1 MVAGEIL
8 LPAGSQVTAGL
19 AKIAWLFLKIGV
31 IFFGGGYVLI
41 PLMHR
46 IMVDQYQ
53 WLSLQEFIDG
63 VALSQLTPGPLAML
77 STFAGFRV
85 GGFWGGLTGTLFI
98 FLPCTLLMLVLSS
111 HYEKFRDMESI
122 REILDGLLPA
132 VVGIIAAAAW
142 EMGST
147 SLVGVRDFSVLAAGF
162 LILQFTRMSPMF
174 VILGAGAV
182 GFIFGFN

>member
-1 MVAGEIL
+1 M
-8 LPAGSQVTAGL
+8 TAGL
-19 AKIAWLFLKIGV
+19 FKIAWLFLKIGL

-46 IMVDQYQ
+46 IMVDQYR

-77 STFAGFRV
+77 ATFTGFRA
-85 GGFWGGLTGTLFI
+85 GGFWGGLIGTIFI
-98 FLPCTLLMLVLSS
+98 FLPCTLLMLVISS
-111 HYEKFRDMESI
+111 HYEKFRNMESL

-147 SLVGVRDFSVLAAGF
+147 SLADVRDFILLAAGF
-162 LILQFTRMSPMF
+162 LILQFTRVSPMF
-174 VILGAGAV
+174 VILGAGTV
-182 GFIFGFN
+182 GYIFGFI

>member
-1 MVAGEIL
+1 M
-8 LPAGSQVTAGL
+8 TAGL
-19 AKIAWLFLKIGV
+19 FKIAWLFLKIGL

-46 IMVDQYQ
+46 IMVDQYR

-77 STFAGFRV
+77 ATFTGFRA
-85 GGFWGGLTGTLFI
+85 GGFWGGLIGTIFI
-98 FLPCTLLMLVLSS
+98 FLPCTLLMLVISS
-111 HYEKFRDMESI
+111 HYERFRDADAL
-122 REILDGLLPA
+122 RDILDGLLPA

-147 SLVGVRDFSVLAAGF
+147 SLADVRDFILLAAGF
-162 LILQFTRMSPMF
+162 LILQFTRVSPMF

-182 GFIFGFN
+182 GYIFGFR